1 MLHPSCIVICVE
13 GQPLTVTVRKDRI
26 MTETLNVTAK
36 HNEVAWQIAHDPSG
50 NLHNEA
56 ILLGIIAT
64 LLAKTYGEEEL

>member
-1 MLHPSCIVICVE
+1 
-13 GQPLTVTVRKDRI
+13 

-36 HNEVAWQIAHDPSG
+36 HNQVAWEITHDPSG
-50 NLHNEA
+50 NLYNEA